1 MGLLNSMGI
10 HPFLPFS
17 CSKLPNGVVV
27 CAYQHTEPVNHSMLD
42 EELNEDLLQQAK
54 RVAQGVLE

>member
-1 MGLLNSMGI
+1 MGI
-10 HPFLPFS
+10 HPFLPLS

-27 CAYQHTEPVNHSMLD
+27 CAYQHAEPVNYSMLD